1 MDQFRK
7 IQLKKVSICL
17 FKIQDYPS
25 ISQVAVKAKEKNVN
39 IIFAVTND
47 QKNIYDQLKPIIAG
61 SETGVLASDSQN
73 VVKLVRDNYLVR
85 GNKLEF
91 LSELKS
97 FFFFCV
103 GEVWYANIISTPY
116 PKTQSLKIE
125 NFILH
130 QNNTYHYWNLN
141 VPRFIIIFLK

>member
-1 MDQFRK
+1 M
-7 IQLKKVSICL
+7 
-17 FKIQDYPS
+17 
-25 ISQVAVKAKEKNVN
+25 KAKEKNVN

-97 FFFFCV
+97 FFFFV
-103 GEVWYANIISTPY
+103 
-116 PKTQSLKIE
+116 
-125 NFILH
+125 
-130 QNNTYHYWNLN
+130 
-141 VPRFIIIFLK
+141 

>member
-1 MDQFRK
+1 MDQFRI
-7 IQLKKVSICL
+7 IQLKKVSISL

-97 FFFFCV
+97 FFFFRV
-103 GEVWYANIISTPY
+103 GQV
-116 PKTQSLKIE
+116 
-125 NFILH
+125 
-130 QNNTYHYWNLN
+130 
-141 VPRFIIIFLK
+141 

>member
-1 MDQFRK
+1 M
-7 IQLKKVSICL
+7 
-17 FKIQDYPS
+17 
-25 ISQVAVKAKEKNVN
+25 KAKEKNVN

-97 FFFFCV
+97 FFFFSC
-103 GEVWYANIISTPY
+103 
-116 PKTQSLKIE
+116 
-125 NFILH
+125 
-130 QNNTYHYWNLN
+130 
-141 VPRFIIIFLK
+141 R